1 MRIAL
6 ISEHAS
12 PLAAI
17 GGVDTGGQNVH
28 VAGLAAA
35 LAERGHEVVVHT
47 RRTAVTQPDRVF
59 LRPGLT
65 VEHVLAGPPMFLPKD
80 ELLPYMPMFAAH
92 LARRWAER
100 PPDVAHAHF
109 WMSGLATLMAARD
122 LGIPVVQTFHALG
135 TVKRRWQGVA
145 DTSPAGRIAVEA
157 DIGRRAHAV
166 VATCRDEVSELL
178 RMGVRRERIV
188 VIPCGVDLDLFC
200 PAGSAAPRGSRQR
213 VLSIDRIVP
222 RKGLDTV
229 VQAMRDLPEAEL
241 LIVGGAPDDD
251 EAVRLMRMAH
261 CYGLSDR
268 VHLIGSVDRAEVPVL
283 MRSADVLVSVP
294 WYEPFGMVPVEAMAC
309 GVPVVASAVGGHLDT
324 VAGCGMLVPPR
335 RPCALTGAL
344 RDVLGHPQLRMSL
357 MTAGERRA
365 RLLYGWPQVAGRT
378 ESVYL
383 DVLTGRRD
391 GAPLREAGPRP
402 QTTEPART
410 NGAGREEEP
419 EKQAHG

>member
-1 MRIAL
+1 M
-6 ISEHAS
+6 
-12 PLAAI
+12 
-17 GGVDTGGQNVH
+17 GGADIGGQNVH

-65 VEHVLAGPPMFLPKD
+65 VEHVLAGPPVALPKD

-122 LGIPVVQTFHALG
+122 HGIPVVQTFHALG
-135 TVKRRWQGVA
+135 TVKRRWQGAA
-145 DTSPAGRIAVEA
+145 DTSPAGRAATEA
-157 DIGRRAHAV
+157 DIGRRVHAV
-166 VATCRDEVSELL
+166 IATCHDEVDELL
-178 RMGVRRERIV
+178 RMGVPRERIAV
-188 VIPCGVDLDLFC
+188 VPCGVDLELFR
-200 PAGSAAPRGSRQR
+200 PSGPVAPRESRRR

-229 VQAMRDLPEAEL
+229 LQAMRHLPEVEL
-241 LIVGGAPDDD
+241 LIVGGAPEDD
-251 EAVRLMRMAH
+251 EVVRLSRMID
-261 CYGLSDR
+261 CYGLPDR
-268 VHLIGSVDRAEVPVL
+268 VRLVGGVGRAEVPAL

-335 RPCALTGAL
+335 RPRALTEAL
-344 RDVLGHPQLRMSL
+344 LDVLGRPHLRASL
-357 MTAGERRA
+357 ATAGERRA
-365 RLLYGWPQVAGRT
+365 RHRYGWPRVAERT
-378 ESVYL
+378 ESVYR
-383 DVLTGRRD
+383 DVLADRPGED
-391 GAPLREAGPRP
+391 AGVSSI
-402 QTTEPART
+402 TVE
-410 NGAGREEEP
+410 G
-419 EKQAHG
+419 